1 VTLRTALASLL
12 ACSAIGLCPTSAPAQ
27 VPSGDLSPTT
37 PRVSAD
43 NAIDS
48 VVAISVDGL
57 NTDALGKLGRERTP
71 RLHDLMASGAS
82 TLNARTEHELT
93 VTLPNHTGMVT
104 GRRVEASTGG
114 HGVTWNDDRRR
125 PSTVQAAAGRRVE
138 SVFTQVAA
146 AGGSPGLFAS
156 KTKFSLWKRS
166 WPLAL
171 DTTRIQLDNTLLA
184 RSVRRDLRDHERAFR
199 FVHFSLP
206 DAVGHDHGFM
216 SPRYLRAVEQVDRLV
231 GIVVDAVRTDAALV
245 GRTAIIL
252 TSDHGGLGDSH
263 SDARRLANYRVPFV
277 VAGPGVAAG
286 ADLYE
291 LNSDDYR
298 DPGKR
303 RTTYSRTP
311 PPVRNGDLAN
321 LTLDLL
327 DLPAV
332 PGSEHNFRLDLDVS
346 PPPA

>member
-1 VTLRTALASLL
+1 MRSVIASLL
-12 ACSAIGLCPTSAPAQ
+12 ACSAIGLCPASAPAQ
-27 VPSGDLSPTT
+27 VPSGDPSPRTQ
-37 PRVSAD
+37 RVSAD

-71 RLHDLMASGAS
+71 RIHDLMESGAS

-93 VTLPNHTGMVT
+93 ITLPNHTGMVT
-104 GRRVEASTGG
+104 GRRVAAATGG

-125 PSTVQAAAGRRVE
+125 PATVQAAAGERVE
-138 SVFTQVAA
+138 SVFTQVSA
-146 AGGSPGLFAS
+146 AGGSTALFAS

-166 WPLAL
+166 WPLSI
-171 DTTRIQLDNTLLA
+171 DTTRIQLDNTRLT

-199 FVHFSLP
+199 FVHLSLP

-216 SPRYLRAVEQVDRLV
+216 SPRYLKAVEQVDRLV
-231 GIVVDAVRTDAALV
+231 GVIVDAVRSDSELV

-252 TSDHGGLGDSH
+252 TSDHGGLGDGH
-263 SDARRLANYRVPFV
+263 SDPRRLANYRVAFM
-277 VAGPGVAAG
+277 VAGPGVVPG
-286 ADLYE
+286 TDLYE
-291 LNSDDYR
+291 LNPDDLR
-298 DPGKR
+298 DPGKQ
-303 RTTYSRTP
+303 RTTYGQSP
-311 PPVRNGDLAN
+311 QPVRNGDLAN

-327 DLPAV
+327 DLGAV
-332 PGSEHNFRLDLDVS
+332 PGSEHNFGLDLDVS